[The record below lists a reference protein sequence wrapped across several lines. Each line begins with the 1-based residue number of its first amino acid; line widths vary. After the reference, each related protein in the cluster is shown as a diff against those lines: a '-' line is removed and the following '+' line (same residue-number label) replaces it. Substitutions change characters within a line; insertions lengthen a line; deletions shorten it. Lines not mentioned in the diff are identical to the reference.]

1 MAYSE
6 AKVIAGGLAHIPIII
21 GIFWLIRSYFNKRTN
36 NFELA
41 QKSTKVKPPI
51 KKVENKA
58 VANNKVES
66 KVSDTKKLENKV
78 SDTKKLENKVSDA
91 IKPENKVTKTNKV
104 TNKVSD
110 AIKPENK
117 VTKTNKV
124 TNKVSDAIKPENKS
138 SESIS
143 SEIKTV
149 PPKTEENTKIDQKPL
164 NKMKHADVPV
174 NTYRPKTPFIG
185 TVKENYSLL
194 KEGAIGRV
202 NHITFDLSGGDPFL
216 NYVEGQSVGIMAAG
230 EDTNGKPHKLR
241 LYSIAST
248 RHGDDFEGNTVSL
261 CVRQLQY
268 EKDGQTIN
276 GVCSTYLCDIKPG
289 DQVKITGPVGKEMLL
304 PEDED
309 ANIVMLATGTGIAP
323 MRAYLR
329 RMFEPSEREKNNWN
343 FKGKA
348 WLFMGA
354 PKSANLLYE
363 EDLQRYLQ
371 NYPDNFKYTKAISR
385 EQQNTKGGRMYIQDR
400 VLESANELFNMI
412 EDEKTHIYLCGLKG
426 MEPGID
432 EAMTK
437 AAEEKGLNWAE
448 LRPQLRKAGRWH
460 VETY

>member
-1 MAYSE
+1 MYSQ
-6 AKVIAGGLAHIPIII
+6 AKVIAGGLAHIPVVIAVFYFI
-21 GIFWLIRSYFNKRTN
+21 LTTFNKRALKFVEEAKTK
-36 NFELA
+36 
-41 QKSTKVKPPI
+41 KSEAKAVEP
-51 KKVENKA
+51 KKVA
-58 VANNKVES
+58 VS
-66 KVSDTKKLENKV
+66 KIE
-78 SDTKKLENKVSDA
+78 A
-91 IKPENKVTKTNKV
+91 
-104 TNKVSD
+104 
-110 AIKPENK
+110 
-117 VTKTNKV
+117 
-124 TNKVSDAIKPENKS
+124 
-138 SESIS
+138 
-143 SEIKTV
+143 
-149 PPKTEENTKIDQKPL
+149 PKTEAPKTEVPKIVK
-164 NKMKHADVPV
+164 KKHADVPV
-174 NTYRPKTPFIG
+174 NIYRPKTPYEG
-185 TVKENYSLL
+185 TVIENYSLL

-202 NHITFDLSGGDPFL
+202 NHITFDLKDSDPFL
-216 NYVEGQSVGIMAAG
+216 NYVEGQSIGIMPAG
-230 EDTNGKPHKLR
+230 EDANGKPHKLR

-248 RHGDDFEGNTVSL
+248 RHGDDFNGNTVSL

-268 EKDGQTIN
+268 EKDGETIN

-289 DQVKITGPVGKEMLL
+289 DKVKITGPVGKEMLL
-304 PEDED
+304 PDEED

-329 RMFEPSEREKNNWN
+329 RMFEPTEKEKNKWN

-363 EDLQRYLQ
+363 EDLQRYIAE
-371 NYPDNFKYTKAISR
+371 NPDNFKYTKAISR

-437 AAEEKGLNWAE
+437 AAEEKGLNWSE
-448 LRPQLRKAGRWH
+448 LRPQLKKAGRWH

>member
-1 MAYSE
+1 MYSQ
-6 AKVIAGGLAHIPIII
+6 AKVIAGGLAHIPVVIAVFYFI
-21 GIFWLIRSYFNKRTN
+21 LTTFNKRALK
-36 NFELA
+36 FVEEA
-41 QKSTKVKPPI
+41 KTKKPEAKAVEP
-51 KKVENKA
+51 KKVA
-58 VANNKVES
+58 VS
-66 KVSDTKKLENKV
+66 KIE
-78 SDTKKLENKVSDA
+78 A
-91 IKPENKVTKTNKV
+91 
-104 TNKVSD
+104 
-110 AIKPENK
+110 
-117 VTKTNKV
+117 
-124 TNKVSDAIKPENKS
+124 
-138 SESIS
+138 
-143 SEIKTV
+143 
-149 PPKTEENTKIDQKPL
+149 PKTEAPKTEAPKTEAPKIVK
-164 NKMKHADVPV
+164 KKHADVPV
-174 NTYRPKTPFIG
+174 NIYRPKTPFEG
-185 TVKENYSLL
+185 TVIENYSLL

-202 NHITFDLSGGDPFL
+202 NHITFDLKDSDPFL
-216 NYVEGQSVGIMAAG
+216 NYVEGQSIGIMPAG
-230 EDTNGKPHKLR
+230 EDANGKPHKLR

-248 RHGDDFEGNTVSL
+248 RHGDDFNGNTVSL

-268 EKDGQTIN
+268 EKDGETIN

-289 DQVKITGPVGKEMLL
+289 DKVKITGPVGKEMLL
-304 PEDED
+304 PEEED

-329 RMFEPSEREKNNWN
+329 RMFEPTEKEKNKWN

-363 EDLQRYLQ
+363 EDLQRYIAE
-371 NYPDNFKYTKAISR
+371 NPDNFKYTKAISR

-437 AAEEKGLNWAE
+437 AAEEKGLNWSE
-448 LRPQLRKAGRWH
+448 LRPQLKKAGRWH

>member
-1 MAYSE
+1 MVYSQ
-6 AKVIAGGLAHIPIII
+6 AKVIAGGLAHIPIVI
-21 GIFWLIRSYFNKRTN
+21 GIFYFIMTFFNKRAIEYAEANKPKKVEKKVEKPQIKEKTVVP
-36 NFELA
+36 
-41 QKSTKVKPPI
+41 TKVK
-51 KKVENKA
+51 
-58 VANNKVES
+58 ANTEVQKNT
-66 KVSDTKKLENKV
+66 SD
-78 SDTKKLENKVSDA
+78 S
-91 IKPENKVTKTNKV
+91 P
-104 TNKVSD
+104 
-110 AIKPENK
+110 
-117 VTKTNKV
+117 
-124 TNKVSDAIKPENKS
+124 
-138 SESIS
+138 
-143 SEIKTV
+143 EIKTET
-149 PPKTEENTKIDQKPL
+149 PKKKEIPNIEIKPM
-164 NKMKHADVPV
+164 KKHADVPV
-174 NTYRPKTPFIG
+174 NIYRPKTPYEG
-185 TVKENYSLL
+185 TVIGNYSLL

-202 NHITFDLSGGDPFL
+202 NHITFDLKDSDPFL
-216 NYVEGQSVGIMAAG
+216 NYVEGQSIGIMPAG
-230 EDTNGKPHKLR
+230 EDANGKPHKLR

-248 RHGDDFEGNTVSL
+248 RHGDNFNGNTVSL

-268 EKDGQTIN
+268 EKDGETIN

-289 DQVKITGPVGKEMLL
+289 DKVKITGPVGKEMLL
-304 PEDED
+304 PDEED

-329 RMFEPSEREKNNWN
+329 RMFEPTEKEKNNWN

-363 EDLQRYLQ
+363 EDLQRYLKD
-371 NYPDNFKYTKAISR
+371 NSENFKYTKAISR

-437 AAEEKGLNWAE
+437 AAEEKGLNWSE
-448 LRPQLRKAGRWH
+448 LRPQLKKAGRWH

>member
-1 MAYSE
+1 MYSQ
-6 AKVIAGGLAHIPIII
+6 AKVIAGGLAHIPVVIAVFYFI
-21 GIFWLIRSYFNKRTN
+21 LTTFNKRALK
-36 NFELA
+36 FVEEA
-41 QKSTKVKPPI
+41 KTKKPDSKAVEP
-51 KKVENKA
+51 KKVAVSKIEAPKA
-58 VANNKVES
+58 EAPKAEAPKIV
-66 KVSDTKKLENKV
+66 KK
-78 SDTKKLENKVSDA
+78 
-91 IKPENKVTKTNKV
+91 
-104 TNKVSD
+104 
-110 AIKPENK
+110 
-117 VTKTNKV
+117 
-124 TNKVSDAIKPENKS
+124 
-138 SESIS
+138 
-143 SEIKTV
+143 
-149 PPKTEENTKIDQKPL
+149 
-164 NKMKHADVPV
+164 KHADVPV
-174 NTYRPKTPFIG
+174 NIYRPKTPYEG
-185 TVKENYSLL
+185 TVIENYSLL

-202 NHITFDLSGGDPFL
+202 NHITFDLKDSDPFL
-216 NYVEGQSVGIMAAG
+216 NYVEGQSIGIMPAG
-230 EDTNGKPHKLR
+230 EDANGKPHKLR

-248 RHGDDFEGNTVSL
+248 RHGDDFNGNTVSL

-268 EKDGQTIN
+268 EKDGETIN

-289 DQVKITGPVGKEMLL
+289 DKVKITGPVGKEMLL
-304 PEDED
+304 PDEED

-329 RMFEPSEREKNNWN
+329 RMFEPTEKEKNKWN

-363 EDLQRYLQ
+363 EDLQRYIAE
-371 NYPDNFKYTKAISR
+371 NPDNFKYTKAISR

-437 AAEEKGLNWAE
+437 AAEEKGLNWSE
-448 LRPQLRKAGRWH
+448 LRPQLKKAGRWH

>member
-1 MAYSE
+1 MVYSQ
-6 AKVIAGGLAHIPIII
+6 AKVIAGGLAHIPIVI
-21 GIFWLIRSYFNKRTN
+21 GIFYFIMTFFNKRALEYAEAN
-36 NFELA
+36 
-41 QKSTKVKPPI
+41 KP
-51 KKVENKA
+51 KKVEKKIDKKEI
-58 VANNKVES
+58 KVKSSVPTKTVTKEEVVKTS
-66 KVSDTKKLENKV
+66 SVSADTKTEA
-78 SDTKKLENKVSDA
+78 T
-91 IKPENKVTKTNKV
+91 IQPENTTIEKKAMK
-104 TNKVSD
+104 K
-110 AIKPENK
+110 
-117 VTKTNKV
+117 
-124 TNKVSDAIKPENKS
+124 
-138 SESIS
+138 
-143 SEIKTV
+143 
-149 PPKTEENTKIDQKPL
+149 
-164 NKMKHADVPV
+164 KHADVPV
-174 NTYRPKTPFIG
+174 NIYRPKTPYEG

-202 NHITFDLSGGDPFL
+202 NHITFDLKDSDPFL
-216 NYVEGQSVGIMAAG
+216 NYVEGQSIGIMPAG
-230 EDTNGKPHKLR
+230 EDANGKPHKLR

-289 DQVKITGPVGKEMLL
+289 DKVKITGPVGKEMLL
-304 PEDED
+304 PEEED

-329 RMFEPSEREKNNWN
+329 RMFEATEKEKNNWN

-363 EDLQRYLQ
+363 EDLQRYLS

-412 EDEKTHIYLCGLKG
+412 ENEKTHIYLCGLKG

-437 AAEEKGLNWAE
+437 AAEEKGLNWSE
-448 LRPQLRKAGRWH
+448 LRPQLKKAGRWH

>member
-1 MAYSE
+1 MYSQ
-6 AKVIAGGLAHIPIII
+6 AKVIAGGLAHIPVVIAVFYFI
-21 GIFWLIRSYFNKRTN
+21 LTTFNKRALK
-36 NFELA
+36 FVEEA
-41 QKSTKVKPPI
+41 KTKKPESKAVEP
-51 KKVENKA
+51 KKVA
-58 VANNKVES
+58 VS
-66 KVSDTKKLENKV
+66 KIE
-78 SDTKKLENKVSDA
+78 A
-91 IKPENKVTKTNKV
+91 
-104 TNKVSD
+104 
-110 AIKPENK
+110 
-117 VTKTNKV
+117 
-124 TNKVSDAIKPENKS
+124 
-138 SESIS
+138 
-143 SEIKTV
+143 
-149 PPKTEENTKIDQKPL
+149 PKTEAPKTEAPKIVK
-164 NKMKHADVPV
+164 KKHADVPV
-174 NTYRPKTPFIG
+174 NIYRPKTPYEG
-185 TVKENYSLL
+185 TVIENYSLL

-202 NHITFDLSGGDPFL
+202 NHITFDLKDSDPFL
-216 NYVEGQSVGIMAAG
+216 NYVEGQSIGIMPAG
-230 EDTNGKPHKLR
+230 EDANGKPHKLR

-248 RHGDDFEGNTVSL
+248 RHGDDFNGNTVSL

-268 EKDGQTIN
+268 EKDGETIN

-289 DQVKITGPVGKEMLL
+289 DKVKITGPVGKEMLL
-304 PEDED
+304 PDEED

-329 RMFEPSEREKNNWN
+329 RMFEPTEKEKNKWN

-363 EDLQRYLQ
+363 EDLQRYIAE
-371 NYPDNFKYTKAISR
+371 NPDNFKYTKAISR

-437 AAEEKGLNWAE
+437 AAEEKGLNWSE
-448 LRPQLRKAGRWH
+448 LRPQLKKAGRWH